1 MNLLILPFGLVSH
14 LQATIT
20 GRKYIVH
27 ILMRMWE
34 PGELD
39 GQDSIHAL
47 FNKFVANTEYK
58 FCPCL
63 DSEEYQNEY
72 FERIS
77 FHIKSVREA
86 TSAFH

>member
-1 MNLLILPFGLVSH
+1 MISSNQPLVVVTQRELANDPPFGLISH
-14 LQATIT
+14 VQATIT

-47 FNKFVANTEYK
+47 FNNFV
-58 FCPCL
+58 C
-63 DSEEYQNEY
+63 QHG
-72 FERIS
+72 I
-77 FHIKSVREA
+77 
-86 TSAFH
+86 